1 MLKNPMKKYKKFII
15 VWFSRLL
22 LLLNVFILAVVP
34 VIVMSETIT
43 DRFKWDLLVL
53 LPISMALVFVCV
65 KIIRSQKATIIPK
78 NEVTD
83 ITLSVDENERKSM
96 WTPWNGFEKW

>member
-1 MLKNPMKKYKKFII
+1 MKKYKKFII